1 MSWGYSPPRSCV
13 GGNYMLANKKN
24 KPYLYITPSLI
35 GILLIVVL
43 PIFYCI
49 YISFTN
55 MNMYHWKNYE
65 FVGFQSYTKVLNGLD
80 GEFYM
85 VLLRTILWTVVNVFL
100 EVALGIFLALLLN
113 INELK
118 LKGIMRT
125 LLILPWA
132 IPAYIS
138 SLIWKGMFNY
148 DFGIVNA
155 LLSKIGLHRI
165 EWLTSPTYGLIACI
179 AVNIWLATP
188 FMMIVCL
195 GALQSIDSS
204 YYEAADMDGANAF
217 DKFFKITLPLIKS
230 MLIAPIILTT
240 FVTFK
245 QFDIIYLMTGGLGG
259 KLDVVITYAYN
270 KAFTT
275 KNYAYSSAF
284 SVIIFLI
291 LLMFTIINMKA
302 AKGKEDI

>member
-1 MSWGYSPPRSCV
+1 
-13 GGNYMLANKKN
+13 MLSNKKN
-24 KPYLYITPSLI
+24 KPYLYIMPSLI
-35 GILLIVVL
+35 TILLIVVL
-43 PIFYCI
+43 PILYCI
-49 YISFTN
+49 YISLTN
-55 MNMYHWKNYE
+55 MNMYHWKSYE
-65 FVGFQSYTKVLNGLD
+65 FVGLESYMRILKGLD
-80 GEFYM
+80 SEFYM
-85 VLLRTILWTVVNVFL
+85 VLIRTIIWTTINVFL
-100 EVALGIFLALLLN
+100 EVALGIFLAMLLN
-113 INELK
+113 IKQLK
-118 LKGIMRT
+118 FKGIMRT
-125 LLILPWA
+125 LIILPWA

-148 DFGIVNA
+148 DFGIVNT
-155 LLSKIGLHRI
+155 LLSKIGLPRV

-179 AVNIWLATP
+179 IVNVWLATP
-188 FMMIVCL
+188 FMMMICL
-195 GALQSIDSS
+195 GALQSIDNS
-204 YYEAADMDGANAF
+204 YYEAAEMDGANTF

-230 MLIAPIILTT
+230 MLVAPVILTT

-291 LLMFTIINMKA
+291 LLAFTIINMAA
-302 AKGKEDI
+302 AKRKENI

>member
-1 MSWGYSPPRSCV
+1 
-13 GGNYMLANKKN
+13 MLVNKKS
-24 KPYLYITPSLI
+24 KPYFYITPSLI

-43 PIFYCI
+43 PIFYCV
-49 YISFTN
+49 YISLTN
-55 MNMYHWKNYE
+55 MNMYHWKNYN
-65 FVGFQSYTKVLNGLD
+65 FVGIESYVKVLKGLD

-85 VLLRTILWTVVNVFL
+85 VLFRTILWTVINVFL
-100 EVALGIFLALLLN
+100 QVLLGIFLAMLLN
-113 INELK
+113 IKELK
-118 LKGIMRT
+118 FKGLIRT

-132 IPAYIS
+132 IPGYIS

-155 LLSKIGLHRI
+155 LLSKLGMHRI
-165 EWLTSPTYGLIACI
+165 EWLTSPTYGMAACI
-179 AVNIWLATP
+179 IVNVWLATP
-188 FMMIVCL
+188 FMMTVCL

-204 YYEAADMDGANAF
+204 YYEAADMDGANVF

-230 MLIAPIILTT
+230 MLIAPVVLTT

-245 QFDIIYLMTGGLGG
+245 QFDIIYLMTKGLGG
-259 KLDVVITYAYN
+259 RMDVVITYAYN

-291 LLMFTIINMKA
+291 LLLFTVINMKA
-302 AKGKEDI
+302 AKGEEAI

>member
-1 MSWGYSPPRSCV
+1 
-13 GGNYMLANKKN
+13 MLSNKKS

-35 GILLIVVL
+35 TILLIVVL

-49 YISFTN
+49 YISLTN

-65 FVGFQSYTKVLNGLD
+65 FVGFESYIKILKGLD
-80 GEFYM
+80 SEFYM
-85 VLLRTILWTVVNVFL
+85 VLFRTIIWTVINVFL
-100 EVALGIFLALLLN
+100 EVALGIFLAMLLN
-113 INELK
+113 IKQLK
-118 LKGIMRT
+118 FKGIMRT
-125 LLILPWA
+125 LIILPWA

-155 LLSKIGLHRI
+155 LLSKIGLPRI
-165 EWLTSPTYGLIACI
+165 EWLTSPTYGMIACI
-179 AVNIWLATP
+179 IVNVWLATP
-188 FMMIVCL
+188 FMMMICL
-195 GALQSIDSS
+195 GSLQSIDYS
-204 YYEAADMDGANAF
+204 YYEAAEMDGANIF

-240 FVTFK
+240 FITFK

-291 LLMFTIINMKA
+291 LLAFTIINMKA
-302 AKGKEDI
+302 ANGKEDM

>member
-1 MSWGYSPPRSCV
+1 MS
-13 GGNYMLANKKN
+13 NKK
-24 KPYLYITPSLI
+24 KSIPYLYIAPSLI
-35 GILLIVVL
+35 AILAIVVL
-43 PIFYCI
+43 PIFYCV

-55 MNMYHWKNYE
+55 MNMYHWKTYQL
-65 FVGFQSYTKVLNGLD
+65 VGIDSYVKILKGLD

-85 VLLRTILWTVVNVFL
+85 VLLRTIIWTVVNVVL
-100 EVALGIFLALLLN
+100 EVALGIFLGMLLN
-113 INELK
+113 MKKLK

-132 IPAYIS
+132 IPGYIS

-155 LLSKIGLHRI
+155 ILVKFGLHKI
-165 EWLTSPTYGLIACI
+165 EWLTSPAYGMIACI
-179 AVNIWLATP
+179 IVNIWLATP
-188 FMMIVCL
+188 FMMTVAI
-195 GALQSIDSS
+195 GALQSIDNS
-204 YYEAADMDGANAF
+204 YYEAAEMDGATEA
-217 DKFFKITLPLIKS
+217 DKLFKITIPLIKP
-230 MLIAPIILTT
+230 MLVAPIILTS

-275 KNYAYSSAF
+275 RNYAYSSAF
-284 SVIIFLI
+284 SVIIFII
-291 LLMFTIINMKA
+291 LLIFTVINMKA
-302 AKGKEDI
+302 AKGDEDI